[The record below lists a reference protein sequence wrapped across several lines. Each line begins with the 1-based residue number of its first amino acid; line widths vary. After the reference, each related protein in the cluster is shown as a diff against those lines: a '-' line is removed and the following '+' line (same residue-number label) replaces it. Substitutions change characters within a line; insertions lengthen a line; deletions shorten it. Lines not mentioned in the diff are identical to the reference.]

1 LFIDE
6 EPVVYPVPK
15 VSERGTNQTLSL
27 SVQYVSTICAL
38 ISLGISKE
46 TVMGPWGIALL
57 VGVAGIATE
66 TGRALVK
73 KIVRIGLLTG
83 AKALDGAA
91 DLAGRASAY
100 KDELVSEIR
109 EEQAI
114 EEAEKSPKSAKT
126 KKHAAAQ

>member
-1 LFIDE
+1 
-6 EPVVYPVPK
+6 
-15 VSERGTNQTLSL
+15 
-27 SVQYVSTICAL
+27 
-38 ISLGISKE
+38 
-46 TVMGPWGIALL
+46 MGPWGIALL